1 MFKYYIINV
10 DIYNPKDEFLNNIC
24 FPYVNKSVNA
34 DMTLSNRRS
43 DTFVNVSFCDNGCDY
58 SNIDYNTSKVTCNC
72 SKDKDL
78 IDKEE
83 EKSFSFGLDLLSS
96 TNILLF
102 TCYNQLF
109 VLSKIKNNIGFYF
122 GGAIFLIDVIF
133 FIPFIV
139 HRLGIIYTALHAHLF
154 TIQSKNQNSTNT
166 TNSCT
171 GTERATV
178 KIILKKTECEC
189 KEEVSYEEE
198 KELEKEIDN
207 IDSCDYKNA
216 IIHDKRG
223 IFTIFYSFFIQKV
236 EFISIFFFPSQFDI
250 FYITLSSYLFSIIS
264 DFTMNALFFSDSVIS
279 ERYEN
284 SGKLP
289 FLTTLIVTIF
299 SKVIGYLFGKSLF
312 LLTNYSPAMELLVE
326 YKNEEKQL
334 LKKASQCIKIIKMK
348 ITLFFIF
355 EFIFVGIFWYYLCI
369 FCNVFRGSQIN
380 WFSDG
385 IFSILI
391 SLSILLSMTIVI
403 SIRTIGIK
411 CKCKCLY
418 NISLYLNK

>member
-1 MFKYYIINV
+1 M
-10 DIYNPKDEFLNNIC
+10 
-24 FPYVNKSVNA
+24 
-34 DMTLSNRRS
+34 
-43 DTFVNVSFCDNGCDY
+43 
-58 SNIDYNTSKVTCNC
+58 
-72 SKDKDL
+72 
-78 IDKEE
+78 
-83 EKSFSFGLDLLSS
+83 
-96 TNILLF
+96 
-102 TCYNQLF
+102 
-109 VLSKIKNNIGFYF
+109 
-122 GGAIFLIDVIF
+122 IF

-207 IDSCDYKNA
+207 IDSCDYKNV

-264 DFTMNALFFSDSVIS
+264 DFTMNAIFFSDSVIS

-348 ITLFFIF
+348 ITLFLSLFLLVYFGIICVYFVMFF
-355 EFIFVGIFWYYLCI
+355 EGV
-369 FCNVFRGSQIN
+369 
-380 WFSDG
+380 
-385 IFSILI
+385 
-391 SLSILLSMTIVI
+391 
-403 SIRTIGIK
+403 K
-411 CKCKCLY
+411 
-418 NISLYLNK
+418 